1 MKNMGNIIFIGDTMT
16 RVELITR
23 EFFKKNEATS
33 KYFQKIESRKGEL
46 FIKFFMDKFLAF
58 ILLLLLSP
66 VIVILAV
73 WIKLD
78 SKGPIFYRQE
88 RVTRYGRI
96 FRIFKFRTMI
106 SDADKVGSLVTVGQ
120 DNRITK
126 VGHIIRKYRLD
137 EVPQLFNVLMGDM
150 SFVGVRPEV
159 QKYVNQY
166 TDEMFAT
173 LLLPAGITSPASIA
187 YKDEDIVLE
196 EYCSQGYS
204 PDEAYVQK
212 VLPEKMKYNLE
223 YIRNFGIISDFK
235 VMIDTVIKVIK

>member
-1 MKNMGNIIFIGDTMT
+1 MHSGRT
-16 RVELITR
+16 ITK
-23 EFFKKNEATS
+23 EYLKANEITGQ
-33 KYFQKIESRKGEL
+33 YFDKIETRKFEL
-46 FIKFFMDKFLAF
+46 FLKYTTDKLLAL
-58 ILLLLLSP
+58 ILLVLLSP
-66 VIVILAV
+66 VIIALSI

-78 SKGPIFYRQE
+78 SKGPVFYRQE

-137 EVPQLFNVLMGDM
+137 EVPQLFNVLTGDM

-159 QKYVNQY
+159 QKYVDHY
-166 TDEMFAT
+166 TDEMLAT

-187 YKDEDIVLE
+187 YKDEDAVLE

-223 YIRNFGIISDFK
+223 YIRNFGIVSDFK
-235 VMIDTVIKVIK
+235 VMIDTVINVIK

>member
-1 MKNMGNIIFIGDTMT
+1 MT

-23 EFFKKNEATS
+23 EFFQKNEVTS
-33 KYFQKIESRKGEL
+33 KYFQKIESRRGEL
-46 FIKFFMDKFLAF
+46 FIKFFMDKLLAL

-66 VIVILAV
+66 VIIILAS

-78 SKGPIFYRQE
+78 SKGPVFYRQE

-96 FRIFKFRTMI
+96 FRIVKFRTMVT
-106 SDADKVGSLVTVGQ
+106 DADKVGSLVTVGQ

-137 EVPQLFNVLMGDM
+137 EVPQLFNVLTGDM

-159 QKYVNQY
+159 QKYVDHY
-166 TDEMFAT
+166 TDEMLAT

-187 YKDEDIVLE
+187 YKDEDSVLE

-212 VLPEKMKYNLE
+212 VLPEKMNYNLD
-223 YIRNFGIISDFK
+223 YIKNFGIISDFK
-235 VMIDTVIKVIK
+235 VMIDTVINVVK

>member
-1 MKNMGNIIFIGDTMT
+1 MDSGRT
-16 RVELITR
+16 ITK
-23 EFFKKNEATS
+23 EYLKANEITGQ
-33 KYFQKIESRKGEL
+33 YFDKIETRKFEL
-46 FIKFFMDKFLAF
+46 FLKYTTDKLLAL
-58 ILLLLLSP
+58 ILLVLLSP
-66 VIVILAV
+66 VIIALSI

-78 SKGPIFYRQE
+78 SKGPVFYRQE

-96 FRIFKFRTMI
+96 FRIFKFRTMVT
-106 SDADKVGSLVTVGQ
+106 DADKIGSLVTVGQ

-137 EVPQLFNVLMGDM
+137 EVPQLFNVLTGDM

-159 QKYVNQY
+159 QKYVDQY
-166 TDEMFAT
+166 TDEMLAT

>member
-1 MKNMGNIIFIGDTMT
+1 MDKEKT
-16 RVELITR
+16 ITK
-23 EFFKKNEATS
+23 EYLKTNAITAH
-33 KYFQKIESRKGEL
+33 YFEKIESRKLDL
-46 FIKFFMDKFLAF
+46 FFKFTTDKLLAL
-58 ILLLLLSP
+58 ILLVLLSP
-66 VIVILAV
+66 IIITLSI

-196 EYCSQGYS
+196 EYCSQGFS

>member
-1 MKNMGNIIFIGDTMT
+1 MDKEKT
-16 RVELITR
+16 ITK
-23 EFFKKNEATS
+23 EYLKTNAITAH
-33 KYFQKIESRKGEL
+33 YFEKIESRKLDL
-46 FIKFFMDKFLAF
+46 FFKFTTDKFLAL
-58 ILLLLLSP
+58 ILLVLLSP
-66 VIVILAV
+66 IIITLSI

>member
-1 MKNMGNIIFIGDTMT
+1 MT
-16 RVELITR
+16 NALT
-23 EFFKKNEATS
+23 AQ
-33 KYFQKIESRKGEL
+33 YFEKIESRKLEL
-46 FIKFFMDKFLAF
+46 LFKFTTDKLLAL
-58 ILLLLLSP
+58 ILLVLLSP
-66 VIVILAV
+66 IIITLSI

-96 FRIFKFRTMI
+96 FRIFKFRTMVI
-106 SDADKVGSLVTVGQ
+106 DADKVGSLVTVGQ

-137 EVPQLFNVLMGDM
+137 ELPQLFNVLTGDM

-159 QKYVNQY
+159 QKYVDQY
-166 TDEMFAT
+166 TDEMLVT

-187 YKDEDIVLE
+187 YKDEDAVLE
-196 EYCSQGYS
+196 KYCSQGFS

-212 VLPEKMKYNLE
+212 VLPDKMKYNLE
-223 YIRNFGIISDFK
+223 YIRNFGILSDFK
-235 VMIDTVIKVIK
+235 IMIDTVIKIIK

>member
-1 MKNMGNIIFIGDTMT
+1 MKKGVSITK
-16 RVELITR
+16 ELLKT
-23 EFFKKNEATS
+23 NEITS
-33 KYFQKIESRKGEL
+33 KYFEKIESRKFEL
-46 FIKFFMDKFLAF
+46 FLKFFMDKLFAL
-58 ILLLLLSP
+58 ILLLLLLP
-66 VIVILAV
+66 LIIVLAV

-78 SKGPIFYRQE
+78 STGPVFYRQE
-88 RVTRYGRI
+88 RVTQYGRV
-96 FRIFKFRTMI
+96 FKIFKFRTMVT
-106 SDADKVGSLVTVGQ
+106 DADKIGSLVTVGQ

-137 EVPQLFNVLMGDM
+137 ELPQLFNVLTGDM

-159 QKYVNQY
+159 QKYVDQY
-166 TDEMFAT
+166 TDEMLAT
-173 LLLPAGITSPASIA
+173 LVLPAGITSPASIA

-196 EYCSQGYS
+196 KYCLQGYS

-235 VMIDTVIKVIK
+235 VMIDTVLKVIK

>member
-1 MKNMGNIIFIGDTMT
+1 MT

-33 KYFQKIESRKGEL
+33 KYFQKIESRRGEL
-46 FIKFFMDKFLAF
+46 FIKFFKDKLLAL

-66 VIVILAV
+66 VIIILAI

-96 FRIFKFRTMI
+96 FRIFKFRTMVT
-106 SDADKVGSLVTVGQ
+106 DADKIGSLVTVGQ

-137 EVPQLFNVLMGDM
+137 ELPQLFNVLTGDM

-159 QKYVNQY
+159 QKYVDQY
-166 TDEMFAT
+166 TDEMLAT

-196 EYCSQGYS
+196 KYCSQGYS

-235 VMIDTVIKVIK
+235 VMIDTVLKVIK

>member
-1 MKNMGNIIFIGDTMT
+1 MDSGRT
-16 RVELITR
+16 ITK
-23 EFFKKNEATS
+23 EYLKANEITGQ
-33 KYFQKIESRKGEL
+33 YFDKIETRKFEL
-46 FIKFFMDKFLAF
+46 FLKYTTDKLLAL
-58 ILLLLLSP
+58 ILLVLLSP
-66 VIVILAV
+66 VIIALSI

-78 SKGPIFYRQE
+78 SKGPVFYRQE

-137 EVPQLFNVLMGDM
+137 EVPQLFNVLTGDM

-159 QKYVNQY
+159 QKYVDHY
-166 TDEMFAT
+166 TDEMLAT

-187 YKDEDIVLE
+187 YKDEDAVLE

-223 YIRNFGIISDFK
+223 YIKNFGIVSDFK
-235 VMIDTVIKVIK
+235 VMIDTVINVIK

>member
-1 MKNMGNIIFIGDTMT
+1 MDKEKT
-16 RVELITR
+16 ITKEYLKTNAITAR
-23 EFFKKNEATS
+23 
-33 KYFQKIESRKGEL
+33 YFEKIESRKMDL
-46 FIKFFMDKFLAF
+46 FFQFTTDKLLAL
-58 ILLLLLSP
+58 ILLVLLSP
-66 VIVILAV
+66 IIITLSI

-120 DNRITK
+120 DNRITN